1 MTLVIET
8 SGLTK
13 RYRRVTA
20 LLAAFTAM
28 MIVTGLQMAAQW
40 HSALSACA
48 TAGAGA
54 CPGGLPGTLSLGSH
68 AVGFLVIMTLGV
80 PAVLG
85 ILLGAPL
92 LAYEMETG
100 ATGFAWTQSITRTR
114 WLAVKAGWLLLAA
127 AVLGGA
133 VSVLVTW
140 WEGPDNALQA
150 DAFQTGRFDIMGTVP
165 VGYSL
170 FAMALGIAA
179 GALIQRTLPAI
190 AATLAL
196 FITARALIT
205 FLVRPHLLAP
215 VTRYFPIG
223 VQTVPLGPIWQLTA
237 GFVTG
242 AGQPIS
248 LPQGT
253 SSQVITGLGGRGL
266 PVNLLPAACQA
277 LAGTGSGGAR
287 PSPVASQAV
296 TACAREHGIRE
307 YLTYQPADRFWAF
320 QGIETGIFVVLAAV
334 LLAVAFWVLKRRDA

>member
-1 MTLVIET
+1 MTW
-8 SGLTK
+8 LTW
-13 RYRRVTA
+13 RQYRVQA
-20 LLAAFTAM
+20 AAAAVLLAAFAAM
-28 MIVTGLQMAAQW
+28 MIVTGLQVAAQW
-40 HSALSACA
+40 HSALSACTA
-48 TAGAGA
+48 AGAGA
-54 CPGGLPGTLSLGSH
+54 CPGRLPGALSLGSP

-92 LAYEMETG
+92 LAHEMETG
-100 ATGFAWTQSITRTR
+100 AAGFAWTQSITRTR

-127 AVLGGA
+127 TLLGGA

-140 WEGPDNALQA
+140 WEGPDNALLA

-179 GALIQRTLPAI
+179 GALTRRTLPAI
-190 AATLAL
+190 AATIAL

-215 VTRYFPIG
+215 VTRYFPLG
-223 VQTVPLGPIWQLTA
+223 VETVPLGPIWQLSA

-248 LPQGT
+248 LPQDT
-253 SSQVITGLGGRGL
+253 SSQVIVGLGGRGL
-266 PVNLLPAACQA
+266 PVDLLPAACQA
-277 LAGTGSGGAR
+277 LARPGSGSVR
-287 PSPVASQAV
+287 PSAVASEAV
-296 TACAREHGIRE
+296 TACARNHGIRE

-320 QGIETGIFVVLAAV
+320 QGIETAIFVALAAA
-334 LLAVAFWVLKRRDA
+334 LLAVTFWVLKRRDA